1 MAGYV
6 QYPKEKPYVQN
17 LLQNK
22 NIIVTG
28 GSTGIGLE
36 SARGLAEMGA
46 SVWIVGRN
54 ELKSKIAVED
64 IKQSTGNDKVDYFIA
79 DLSSIASIKDVSRLV
94 QSKLDHLDVLLNNA
108 GAIFMT
114 RKLSVDGFEMSF
126 ALNHINYFLF
136 TKLLLDLLKSTPKA
150 RIVNVSSSAHYSGHI
165 NFSDLQSIKYSPMRA
180 YSASKLMNVLFSYE
194 LARRLAGSEIAVN
207 ALHPGFVA
215 SNFGKSNGGIMIPIF
230 KLVHLAAIDCREG
243 AKTNIFLASSPEVE
257 GITGRF
263 FNKSKAV
270 KSSKESYDQ
279 SVALRLWDETDR
291 LIAPFA

>member
-1 MAGYV
+1 
-6 QYPKEKPYVQN
+6 VQN

>member
-36 SARGLAEMGA
+36 SARGLAELGA
-46 SVWIVGRN
+46 SVWIVGRD
-54 ELKSKIAVED
+54 ESKSKKAVED

-79 DLSSIASIKDVSRLV
+79 DLSSIASIKDVSRLIL
-94 QSKLDHLDVLLNNA
+94 SKLDHLDVLLNNA

-114 RKLSVDGFEMSF
+114 RKVSVDGFEMSF
-126 ALNHINYFLF
+126 ALNHINYFLL
-136 TKLLLDLLKSTPKA
+136 TRLLLDLIKSTPKA

-165 NFSDLQSIKYSPMRA
+165 NFSDLQSNNYSSMRV
-180 YSASKLMNVLFSYE
+180 YSASKLMNVLFTYE
-194 LARRLAGSEIAVN
+194 LAGRLAGTGITVN

-215 SNFGKSNGGIMIPIF
+215 SNFGKSNGGIMVPIF
-230 KLVHLAAIDCREG
+230 KLFHLGAIDCREG
-243 AKTNIFLASSPEVE
+243 AKTSIFLSSSPEVE
-257 GITGRF
+257 GVTGKF
-263 FNKSKAV
+263 FDKCKAV
-270 KSSKESYDQ
+270 KSSKESYDKD
-279 SVALRLWDETDR
+279 VALRLWDETEK